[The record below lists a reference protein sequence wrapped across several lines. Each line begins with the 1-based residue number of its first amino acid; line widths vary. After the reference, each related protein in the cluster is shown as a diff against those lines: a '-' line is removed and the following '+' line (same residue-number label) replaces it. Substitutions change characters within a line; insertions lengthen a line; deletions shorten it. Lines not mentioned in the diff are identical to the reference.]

1 MEINEHVL
9 VTGASSKLGELISK
23 ILAKKNYS
31 LLLHYYK
38 SKKKTI
44 NQAKKLKE
52 KFKNQNFYPLYLD
65 LSKNHSLEF
74 MSKIIFSETKNI
86 IGIINNASLYTHDNF
101 NDFDIDNFDS
111 NFNIHFRNPLNLISI
126 ISDNLSNKNK
136 EGFTINITDKNLN
149 RNNRFSYNFSKTLL
163 SNWSNKNYEKI
174 MKITEFKPGN
184 LLPSKNYEKLETD
197 FQHIFNKLIEYN
209 YGHPRK

>member
-44 NQAKKLKE
+44 NQAKNLKE

-74 MSKIIFSETKNI
+74 ISE
-86 IGIINNASLYTHDNF
+86 
-101 NDFDIDNFDS
+101 
-111 NFNIHFRNPLNLISI
+111 NLEAKQTAPPVPK
-126 ISDNLSNKNK
+126 D
-136 EGFTINITDKNLN
+136 
-149 RNNRFSYNFSKTLL
+149 SKTL
-163 SNWSNKNYEKI
+163 
-174 MKITEFKPGN
+174 ITFTVKS
-184 LLPSKNYEKLETD
+184 LDTA
-197 FQHIFNKLIEYN
+197 I
-209 YGHPRK
+209 

>member
-9 VTGASSKLGELISK
+9 VTGASSKLGDLISK

-44 NQAKKLKE
+44 NQAKNLKE

-74 MSKIIFSETKNI
+74 MSEIIFSETKNL
-86 IGIINNASLYTHDNF
+86 S
-101 NDFDIDNFDS
+101 S
-111 NFNIHFRNPLNLISI
+111 NFSSPLSISSKAI
-126 ISDNLSNKNK
+126 ILV
-136 EGFTINITDKNLN
+136 I
-149 RNNRFSYNFSKTLL
+149 
-163 SNWSNKNYEKI
+163 
-174 MKITEFKPGN
+174 
-184 LLPSKNYEKLETD
+184 
-197 FQHIFNKLIEYN
+197 IFVIDA
-209 YGHPRK
+209 G